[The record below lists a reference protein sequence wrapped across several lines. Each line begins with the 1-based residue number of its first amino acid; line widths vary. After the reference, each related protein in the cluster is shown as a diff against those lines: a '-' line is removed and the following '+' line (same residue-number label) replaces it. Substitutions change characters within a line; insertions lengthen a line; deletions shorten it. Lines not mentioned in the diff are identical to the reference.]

1 MDKFNNLLILTRI
14 HKPIGIFLLLWP
26 TLSALFI
33 ASGGLPNIKI
43 LTIFILGTILM
54 RSAGCVVNDLAD
66 RNLDCFV
73 ERTKNRPIPSNLVSP
88 KEASILALILITLCF
103 MLVIQLNFMTICI
116 AFFALIFS
124 LTYPLTKRF
133 FAVPQLYLGITF
145 GFGILMA
152 FSAVQNT
159 IPQLAVILF
168 ISNIFWAF
176 AYDSQYAVRDM
187 VDDKKINIRS
197 APLTFNKKIILMV
210 TLSYFVMF
218 LSLFTIGILGNF
230 TYIFYA
236 LLSLALVISMYGC
249 FEGRHMDAEKNFK
262 AFLRNNYVGIFIF
275 LGFVSQLQN

>member
-152 FSAVQNT
+152 FSAIQNT
-159 IPQLAVILF
+159 ITLEAQILF
-168 ISNIFWAF
+168 ISNIFWVF
-176 AYDSQYAVRDM
+176 AYDSHYAISDM
-187 VDDKKINIRS
+187 EDDKKLNIHS
-197 APLTFNKKIILMV
+197 APLTFNNKIILMI
-210 TLSYFVMF
+210 TLSYFLMF
-218 LSLFTIGILGNF
+218 LGLSIIGFLKEFTISFYVLLG
-230 TYIFYA
+230 
-236 LLSLALVISMYGC
+236 LAMIVSMYGC
-249 FEGRHMDAEKNFK
+249 FESRHMKPNKNFK
-262 AFLRNNYVGIFIF
+262 AFLRNHHVGFIIFI
-275 LGFVSQLQN
+275 GFFSQI